1 VLLRVLENH
10 SKSLPS
16 APTRTNRGHRH
27 RSSFSVPNDCKYAQP
42 GRPAT
47 LAAASEYVAPSS
59 RRRAVDFSS
68 PVRSLDTK
76 TPSRISVN
84 GL

>member
-1 VLLRVLENH
+1 
-10 SKSLPS
+10 
-16 APTRTNRGHRH
+16 
-27 RSSFSVPNDCKYAQP
+27 
-42 GRPAT
+42 